1 MQPILECCCGV
12 DVHKD
17 MIEACII
24 KGLENP
30 QFIRMQFSTFPSSLK
45 DFVEW
50 LYKNDCYH
58 IAMESTGVY
67 WRPVYEAIEA
77 NSPYYENIVVAN
89 AHNMRNLPGRKTDV
103 KDAEWIATL
112 LQHGLLEP
120 SFVPE
125 RMIRDLREFS
135 RTYKNAVSDK
145 TRCLN
150 RLEKF
155 LQTHGFKLSSV
166 LSDINSVSGMNILS
180 LLTLK
185 GNLTV
190 EEVSSVLR
198 GKHKHTAED
207 IQKAIC
213 GTLNTNEC
221 FLLQD
226 FIDEVKHIQEH
237 ISRILAK
244 MQEIAE
250 PYSEIIERLDSI
262 PGIDIT
268 AALLILAEIGDC
280 PQQSFKTSKHLCSW
294 AGLSPRNDESAG
306 KIKSKKIMP
315 GNPYIKSILCQVAW
329 VAVKNRKTPLGNWF
343 WSHQA
348 RLGKKKAII
357 AISRKILTLSYALI
371 SNNTFYDNDYLSPR
385 LNE

>member
-24 KGLENP
+24 KGLNNP
-30 QFIRMQFSTFPSSLK
+30 ELIRRQFSTFPNSLK
-45 DFVEW
+45 EFVVW
-50 LYKNDCYH
+50 LFENDCYH

-77 NSPYYENIVVAN
+77 NSAYYENIIVAN
-89 AHNMRNLPGRKTDV
+89 AHHMRNLPGRKTDV

-125 RMIRDLREFS
+125 RLIRDLREFS

-145 TRCLN
+145 TRYVN

-166 LSDINSVSGMNILS
+166 LSDINSVSGINILT
-180 LLTLK
+180 LLAQKGRLSISEVSAALK
-185 GNLTV
+185 GN
-190 EEVSSVLR
+190 
-198 GKHKHTAED
+198 HKNTADD

-213 GTLNTNEC
+213 GILNDNEC
-221 FLLQD
+221 FLLHD
-226 FIDEVKHIQEH
+226 FIDEIKHIQEH
-237 ISRILAK
+237 ISKILEK
-244 MQEIAE
+244 MQELSE
-250 PYSEIIERLDSI
+250 PYSEIIARLDSI

-268 AALLILAEIGDC
+268 AALLILAEIGEC
-280 PQQSFKTSKHLCSW
+280 PNKSFKTSKHLCSW

-306 KIKSKKIMP
+306 KIKSKKVMP
-315 GNPYIKSILCQVAW
+315 GNPYVKSILCQVAW

-343 WSHQA
+343 WSHQSK
-348 RLGKKKAII
+348 LGRKKAII
-357 AISRKILTLSYALI
+357 AVSRKILALAYTLI
-371 SNNTFYDNDYLSPR
+371 SNNTFYDNNYLQTQ
-385 LNE
+385 LN

>member
-30 QFIRMQFSTFPSSLK
+30 EFIRMQFSTFPSSLK
-45 DFVEW
+45 DFVVW
-50 LYKNDCYH
+50 LYNNDCYH

-77 NSPYYENIVVAN
+77 NSPYYENIIVAN

-112 LQHGLLEP
+112 LQHGLLEQ

-166 LSDINSVSGMNILS
+166 LSDINSVSGMNILC
-180 LLTLK
+180 LLAQK
-185 GNLTV
+185 GSLTV
-190 EEVSSVLR
+190 EETSSALR

-237 ISRILAK
+237 ISKILLK

-250 PYSEIIERLDSI
+250 PYSEIIARLDSI
-262 PGIDIT
+262 PGIDLT

-315 GNPYIKSILCQVAW
+315 GNPYVKSILCQVAW

-371 SNNTFYDNDYLSPR
+371 SNNTFYDNDYLTPR

>member
-1 MQPILECCCGV
+1 MQPILESCCGV

-180 LLTLK
+180 LLALK
-185 GNLTV
+185 GSLTV

-237 ISRILAK
+237 ISRILVK

-250 PYSEIIERLDSI
+250 PYSEILERLDSI

-315 GNPYIKSILCQVAW
+315 GNPYVKSILCQVAW

-348 RLGKKKAII
+348 SLGKKKAII
-357 AISRKILTLSYALI
+357 AISRKILTLSYSLI
-371 SNNTFYDNDYLSPR
+371 SNNTFYDNDYLSTR

>member
-30 QFIRMQFSTFPSSLK
+30 QFIRMQFSTFPNSLK
-45 DFVEW
+45 DFVGW
-50 LYKNDCYH
+50 LYNNDCYH

-77 NSPYYENIVVAN
+77 NSPYYENIIVAN

-166 LSDINSVSGMNILS
+166 LSDINSVSGMNILC
-180 LLTLK
+180 LLAQK
-185 GNLTV
+185 GSLTV
-190 EEVSSVLR
+190 EETSSALR

-237 ISRILAK
+237 INKILLK

-250 PYSEIIERLDSI
+250 PYSEIIARLDSI
-262 PGIDIT
+262 PGIDLT

-306 KIKSKKIMP
+306 KIISKKIMP
-315 GNPYIKSILCQVAW
+315 GNPYVKSILCQVAW
-329 VAVKNRKTPLGNWF
+329 VAVKSRKTPLGNWF

-371 SNNTFYDNDYLSPR
+371 SNNTFYDNDYLTPR